1 MSINDLIEAV
11 DEKLTSLNK
20 DGIVGLWNIVFPEEE
35 RISLSD
41 LFSDTVV
48 GDMKEMLQEE
58 IAMADTK
65 KILKA
70 YNMLTGDEL
79 TIEDMDSDEEG
90 WESQK
95 EEEEEEE

>member
-11 DEKLTSLNK
+11 DEKLTSLDK

-41 LFSDTVV
+41 LVSDTVV